1 MVDVRDTP
9 AGAGDS
15 HAVLEVADYSL
26 SYRTPSGLLHALKS
40 VDLTVERGRTLGLVG
55 ESGSGKSSLAWA
67 ILRYLPGN
75 VVENEGRI
83 LLSGENLRDRSP
95 QEILEIRGQR
105 ISMVFQDPSTSLNPA
120 MRLGEQL
127 SEVLIRH
134 RGLTPQEAWE
144 EGEAALARTGIARP
158 SEMMR
163 RHPHEASGGE
173 KQRVVI
179 ATAFAC
185 NPELIVFDE
194 PTTALDIIT
203 AQQILEL
210 FNRLQDETGVGA
222 LYISHDLGLVS
233 RVADSVAVIRA
244 GEIVETGPCASVFRS
259 PKTPYTRALLDAV
272 PRPEIW
278 LGTPEPETDPSP
290 LLSAEGVTVEYGR
303 QTRIGRLLAP
313 KPTHLG
319 ARDVCLSVRQ
329 GELMGLVGES
339 GSGKS
344 TMAKVLS
351 GLQDFDGEVRF
362 AQRTFAGRGQ
372 IDRAYR
378 RAVQIVF
385 QHPDASLNPRQRV
398 REILSRPLKLYDL
411 VPKERRAARIAE
423 LLEQV
428 RLPGDYVDRFPHQLS
443 GGEKQRVA
451 IARAFAA
458 EPELV
463 ICDEITAAL
472 DVSVQ
477 ASVARLLVDLQQRSG
492 TGCLF
497 ITHDLNLVRQ
507 LAHRICVMQGGKLVD
522 SFDREDVDAPERHP
536 YTRALLSA
544 VPPPVAEAAYREAPR
559 HEKEPL
565 TS

>member
-1 MVDVRDTP
+1 MAGDNSQGGGVDTP
-9 AGAGDS
+9 
-15 HAVLEVADYSL
+15 VLNVSGYSL
-26 SYRTPSGLLHALKS
+26 SYATPSGPIHALTNI
-40 VDLTVERGRTLGLVG
+40 DLRVAHGQTHGLVG

-67 ILRYLPGN
+67 ILRYLP
-75 VVENEGRI
+75 ENAIENDGRL
-83 LLSGENLRDRSP
+83 LLSGESLRDRTLP
-95 QEILEIRGQR
+95 QILEIRGRR

-120 MRLGEQL
+120 MRLGAQL

-134 RGLTPQEAWE
+134 RGLTSQEALE
-144 EGEAALARTGIARP
+144 ESEAALARTGIAKP
-158 SEMMR
+158 KDMLR
-163 RHPHEASGGE
+163 RYPHEASGGE

-185 NPELIVFDE
+185 DPELIVFDE

-210 FNRLQDETGVGA
+210 FNQLQDETSISA

-233 RVADSVAVIRA
+233 RVADVVSVISA
-244 GEIVETGPCASVFRS
+244 GEIVESGTCAEVFRT
-259 PKTPYTRALLDAV
+259 PKDDYTKALLGAV
-272 PRPEIW
+272 PNPKHW
-278 LGTPEPETDPSP
+278 LGVAEPPPETPA
-290 LLSAEGVTVEYGR
+290 LMSAKGITVEYGR
-303 QTRIGRLLAP
+303 QSLLGQLLAP

-319 ARDVCLSVRQ
+319 AQEVSIEVRK
-329 GELMGLVGES
+329 GELVGLVGES

-344 TMAKVLS
+344 TMGKVLS
-351 GLQDFDGEVRF
+351 GLQDFDGTVRF
-362 AQRTFAGRGQ
+362 GDRNFARLTE

-398 REILSRPLKLYDL
+398 REILSRPLKLYGI
-411 VPKERRAARIAE
+411 VPPEQRAERIAT

-428 RLPGDYVDRFPHQLS
+428 RLPREFADRLPHQLS

-463 ICDEITAAL
+463 ICDEITASL

-477 ASVARLLVDLQQRSG
+477 ASVAELLVSLQRQTG
-492 TGCLF
+492 TACLF

-507 LAHRICVMQGGKLVD
+507 LAHRICVMQNGKLMD
-522 SFDREDVDAPERHP
+522 AFHRDDAERPDRNP
-536 YTRALLSA
+536 YTRALLKA
-544 VPPPVAEAAYREAPR
+544 VPPPASQAA
-559 HEKEPL
+559 
-565 TS
+565 

>member
-1 MVDVRDTP
+1 VVDVSDTLASVGQP
-9 AGAGDS
+9 KAI
-15 HAVLEVADYSL
+15 LEVSGYSL
-26 SYRTPSGLLHALKS
+26 SYRTPSGLLHALKA

-75 VVENEGRI
+75 AVENAGRI
-83 LLSGENLRDRSP
+83 LLSGESLRDRTP
-95 QEILEIRGQR
+95 QQILEIRGQR
-105 ISMVFQDPSTSLNPA
+105 ISMVFQDPSTSLNPS

-134 RGLTPQEAWE
+134 RGLGPQEAWQ

-158 SEMMR
+158 ADMMR

-194 PTTALDIIT
+194 PTTALDVIT
-203 AQQILEL
+203 AQQILDL
-210 FNRLQDETGVGA
+210 FNRLKDETGVAA

-259 PKTPYTRALLDAV
+259 PKSPYTRALLDAV
-272 PRPEIW
+272 PRPEVW
-278 LGTPEPETDPSP
+278 LGTKGPEPDTPS
-290 LLSAEGVTVEYGR
+290 LLAAEAVTVEYGR
-303 QTRIGRLLAP
+303 QSRIGRLLAP
-313 KPTHLG
+313 KATHLG
-319 ARDVCLSVRQ
+319 ARDVRLSVRK

-344 TMAKVLS
+344 TMARVLS
-351 GLQDFDGEVRF
+351 GLQDFDGQVRF
-362 AQRTFAGRGQ
+362 AERTFTGRRQ

-398 REILSRPLKLYDL
+398 REILSRPLILYDI
-411 VPKERRAARIAE
+411 VPKARRTARIAD

-428 RLPGDYVDRFPHQLS
+428 RLPLDYADRFPHQLS

-507 LAHRICVMQGGKLVD
+507 LAHRICVMLGGELVD
-522 SFDREDVDAPERHP
+522 SFDRNDADAPDRHP
-536 YTRALLSA
+536 YTRALLDA
-544 VPPPVAEAAYREAPR
+544 MPAPAAEAARRRSPR
-559 HEKEPL
+559 PPA
-565 TS
+565 